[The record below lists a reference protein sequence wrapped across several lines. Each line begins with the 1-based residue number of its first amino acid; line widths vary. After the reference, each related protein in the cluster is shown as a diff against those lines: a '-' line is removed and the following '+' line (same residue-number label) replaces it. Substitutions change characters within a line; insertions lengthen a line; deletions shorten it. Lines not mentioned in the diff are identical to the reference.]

1 MKAKQIFN
9 KKIYE
14 GGYIQEQVVWLLDK
28 PVTGCRHPF
37 KYRLYFGTDDGTCLV
52 RYDNE
57 RGKGDHKHLA
67 GIEHPY
73 IFSSLET
80 VFTDFIADRD
90 AVLRNEG

>member
-1 MKAKQIFN
+1 MSAKLVYSE
-9 KKIYE
+9 KVSE
-14 GGYIQEQVVWLLDK
+14 GGYIQERVVWLLDK
-28 PVTGCRHPF
+28 PVEGCRHKY
-37 KYRLYFGTDDGTCLV
+37 KYRFYYGTDDGTCLV

-67 GIEHPY
+67 GTEHPY

-80 VFTDFIADRD
+80 VFTDFITDRD